1 MAVVK
6 KLVWLPLQYS
16 RAVRCQCLRRYGSAL
31 YMTGDEAKGIFSVL
45 TPHIDIEDRFND
57 MSALKRSVELR
68 GMQIDVDDLK
78 HLWEILK
85 TVEADKHTIET
96 RRVDIANRMKEL
108 RRDSDVATEEIE
120 KLKFQGKLLRED
132 LKATV
137 KAVWELQKKVVTKV
151 LSLPNNLHS
160 DTPNEGTKIV
170 TEVRHESVMNH
181 AESHVGIGKKLGIL
195 DFVNPTC
202 YYLQG
207 DAALFELCVLEYFAE
222 KFGSNG
228 FIKFC
233 NSDFGR
239 SVVVEGCGLDHEDP
253 SVTYILQ
260 DTGDILHTKDVNRL
274 HLVGGAS
281 LPSFCSFHAK
291 QMIPV
296 TALPLRLLAVGRQ
309 YTPNSQKLDETNFSG
324 LFGACQAAAV
334 ELFISTADDL
344 SNMMDEFDRT
354 VAAVTDMYKEF
365 GFPFRVVY
373 VPAQSLRLYESL
385 RASFQMYS
393 SYLQSYIE
401 IGHVS
406 VCDDYIS
413 KRLLIRYEVKNKPRF
428 TRIVSGTVVSVP
440 RLLGCVLELHH
451 EAESFHSIPFPQ
463 AVRRHLF

>member
-1 MAVVK
+1 MAVFK
-6 KLVWLPLQYS
+6 KLVWLPLQYR
-16 RAVRCQCLRRYGSAL
+16 RAVQCQCLRRYGSAL
-31 YMTGDEAKGIFSVL
+31 YMTGDEAKGIFSIL
-45 TPHIDIEDRFND
+45 TPHIDVEDRFKEL
-57 MSALKRSVELR
+57 SALKQSVELR
-68 GMQIDVDDLK
+68 GIQIDVDELK

-96 RRVDIANRMKEL
+96 RRVDIANRIKEL
-108 RRDSDVATEEIE
+108 RRDSDVATEEME

-137 KAVWELQKKVVTKV
+137 KAVWELQKKVMTKV

-160 DTPNEGTKIV
+160 DTPNEGTKII
-170 TEVRHESVMNH
+170 TQVRHETVMKH
-181 AESHVGIGKKLGIL
+181 TESHVVIGKKLGVL
-195 DFVNPTC
+195 DYVNPMC

-207 DAALFELCVLEYFAE
+207 DAALFELCVLDYFAE
-222 KFGSNG
+222 KLGSHG

-253 SVTYILQ
+253 NVTYILQ
-260 DTGDILHTKDVNRL
+260 DSGDILHTKDVNRL

-291 QMIPV
+291 QIIPV
-296 TALPLRLLAVGRQ
+296 TALPLRLVAVGRQ
-309 YTPNSQKLDETNFSG
+309 YTPNSKNLDETNFSG
-324 LFGACQAAAV
+324 LFGACQAASV
-334 ELFISTADDL
+334 ELFILTANDL
-344 SNMMDEFDRT
+344 SNMMTEFDRT
-354 VAAVTDMYKEF
+354 VAALTDVYMEI

-406 VCDDYIS
+406 VSDDYIS
-413 KRLLIRYEVKNKPRF
+413 KRLLIRYEVENKQKF
-428 TRIVSGTVVSVP
+428 TQIVSGTVVSVP

-463 AVRRHLF
+463 AIRRHLF

>member
-1 MAVVK
+1 MAVFK
-6 KLVWLPLQYS
+6 KLGWLPLQYS
-16 RAVRCQCLRRYGSAL
+16 RAVQWPCLRRYGSVL

-45 TPHIDIEDRFND
+45 TPHIDIEDRFKE
-57 MSALKRSVELR
+57 MPALKQSVELR
-68 GMQIDVDDLK
+68 GIQIDVDKLK

-85 TVEADKHTIET
+85 TMEADKHKIET
-96 RRVDIANRMKEL
+96 RRVDLANRIKEL
-108 RRDSDVATEEIE
+108 RRGSDVATEEMG

-137 KAVWELQKKVVTKV
+137 KAVWELQKKVMTKV

-170 TEVRHESVMNH
+170 SEFSHESVMKQT
-181 AESHVGIGKKLGIL
+181 ESHVEIGKKLDIL
-195 DFVNPTC
+195 DYIDPMC
-202 YYLQG
+202 YYLKG
-207 DAALFELCVLEYFAE
+207 GAALLELCVLDYFAE
-222 KFGSNG
+222 KLGSHG

-239 SVVVEGCGLDHEDP
+239 SVVVEGCGLNHEDP

-260 DTGDILHTKDVNRL
+260 DTGDILNTKDANRL

-291 QMIPV
+291 QIIPV
-296 TALPLRLLAVGRQ
+296 TALPLRLVAVGRQ
-309 YTPNSQKLDETNFSG
+309 YTPNSQNLEETNFSG
-324 LFGACQAAAV
+324 LFGACQAASV
-334 ELFISTADDL
+334 ELFISTANNL
-344 SNMMDEFDRT
+344 GNMMDEFDRT

-373 VPAQSLRLYESL
+373 MPAQSLRLYESL

-393 SYLQSYIE
+393 SYLQSYVE

-413 KRLLIRYEVKNKPRF
+413 KRLLIRYEVENKRRF
-428 TRIVSGTVVSVP
+428 TRTVSGTVVSVP

-451 EAESFHSIPFPQ
+451 EAESFRSIPFPQ
-463 AVRRHLF
+463 AVRRQLF

>member
-1 MAVVK
+1 MAVFK
-6 KLVWLPLQYS
+6 NLVWLPLLNS
-16 RAVRCQCLRRYGSAL
+16 RAVQWQCLRRYGSAL

-45 TPHIDIEDRFND
+45 TPHIDIEDRFKEI
-57 MSALKRSVELR
+57 SALKRSVELR
-68 GMQIDVDDLK
+68 GMQIDVDELK

-96 RRVDIANRMKEL
+96 RRVDIANRIKEL
-108 RRDSDVATEEIE
+108 GKESDVATEEME

-170 TEVRHESVMNH
+170 TEVRHDSVMKQ
-181 AESHVGIGKKLGIL
+181 AESHVGIGKKLGVL
-195 DFVNPTC
+195 EYVNPMC

-207 DAALFELCVLEYFAE
+207 DAALFELCVLDYFAE
-222 KFGSNG
+222 KLHTYG

-239 SVVVEGCGLDHEDP
+239 SIVVEGCGLDHEDP

-291 QMIPV
+291 QILPV
-296 TALPLRLLAVGRQ
+296 TALPLRLVAVGRQ
-309 YTPNSQKLDETNFSG
+309 YTPNSQNLDETNFSG

-334 ELFISTADDL
+334 ELFISTASDL
-344 SNMMDEFDRT
+344 GNMMDEFDRT
-354 VAAVTDMYKEF
+354 VAALTDMYKEF
-365 GFPFRVVY
+365 GFPFRVVH
-373 VPAQSLRLYESL
+373 VPAQSLKLYESL

-406 VCDDYIS
+406 LCDDYIS
-413 KRLLIRYEVKNKPRF
+413 KRLLIRYEVENKQRF
-428 TRIVSGTVVSVP
+428 MQIVSGTAVSVP
-440 RLLGCVLELHH
+440 RLLGCILELHH
-451 EAESFHSIPFPQ
+451 KAESFHSIPFPQ
-463 AVRRHLF
+463 AIRQHLF